1 MASVDYDYKFL
12 AADVGVQGRVS
23 DGGAFKNSAMYCA
36 MENHTLTPP
45 PRQLP
50 LANDDFY
57 NTEECIPLPFVFVGD
72 DAFQLTES
80 CMKTYGRKNMADDQR
95 IFDYRLSHR
104 RRVTENAFGI

>member
-1 MASVDYDYKFL
+1 MTEAPSK
-12 AADVGVQGRVS
+12 
-23 DGGAFKNSAMYCA
+23 
-36 MENHTLTPP
+36 TLQRIVLWKITHLIPP

-50 LANDDFY
+50 LVNEDFY

-95 IFDYRLSHR
+95 IFDYRLSRR